1 MKVSFIFILL
11 LAVSLSGCKT
21 ISNNFEFN
29 ENQSKID
36 INSKRYPITI
46 FEGNVMELNSKEAI
60 PLVTV
65 TLRGEDGINR
75 GALTDSTGFFLIK
88 DIPLGECRM
97 DISSNGYQEIMFDFN
112 IKEHAYYKCEIKLK
126 QFEIEKPVIYLYPTQ
141 KQTIEVQLNYNGALT
156 HTYPKYPTDGWQ
168 VIAEPN
174 GTLWDKNGMEYY
186 ALFWEGKPHKQII
199 PKDGFVIAGKE
210 TAAFLE
216 EKLAYLGLNRKEA
229 NEFIMYWL
237 PRMEENN
244 YNFIHFSGKQYEEQA
259 ALIINPKPETII
271 RVMMLT
277 QALEYKINIPLQDL
291 NSLKNKRKGYT
302 VVEWGGSLIN
312 TIVEKL

>member
-46 FEGNVMELNSKEAI
+46 FEGNVMELYSKEAI

>member
-1 MKVSFIFILL
+1 ML

-75 GALTDSTGFFLIK
+75 GALTDSTRFFLIK

-302 VVEWGGSLIN
+302 VVEWGGCLIN
-312 TIVEKL
+312 TIVEKI

>member
-312 TIVEKL
+312 TIV

>member
-46 FEGNVMELNSKEAI
+46 FEGNVMELYSKEAI

-97 DISSNGYQEIMFDFN
+97 EISSNGYQEIMFDFN

>member
-277 QALEYKINIPLQDL
+277 QSLEYKINIPLQDL

-312 TIVEKL
+312 TIVEKI

>member
-1 MKVSFIFILL
+1 ML

-244 YNFIHFSGKQYEEQA
+244 FNFIHFSGKQYEEQA

-277 QALEYKINIPLQDL
+277 QALESKINIPLQDL
-291 NSLKNKRKGYT
+291 TTLKNKRKGYT

-312 TIVEKL
+312 TIVEKI

>member
-1 MKVSFIFILL
+1 MNPKW
-11 LAVSLSGCKT
+11 
-21 ISNNFEFN
+21 
-29 ENQSKID
+29 
-36 INSKRYPITI
+36 
-46 FEGNVMELNSKEAI
+46 
-60 PLVTV
+60 
-65 TLRGEDGINR
+65 
-75 GALTDSTGFFLIK
+75 FLIK

-302 VVEWGGSLIN
+302 VVEWGGCLIN
-312 TIVEKL
+312 TIVEKI

>member
-46 FEGNVMELNSKEAI
+46 FEGNVMELYSKEAI

-97 DISSNGYQEIMFDFN
+97 EISSNGYQEIMFDFN

-302 VVEWGGSLIN
+302 VVEWGGCLIN
-312 TIVEKL
+312 TIVEKI

>member
-1 MKVSFIFILL
+1 ML

-277 QALEYKINIPLQDL
+277 QSLEYKINIPLQDL

-312 TIVEKL
+312 TIVEKI

>member
-1 MKVSFIFILL
+1 ML

-46 FEGNVMELNSKEAI
+46 FEGNVMELYSKEAI

-312 TIVEKL
+312 TIVEKI

>member
-1 MKVSFIFILL
+1 ML

-46 FEGNVMELNSKEAI
+46 FEGNVMELYSKEAI
-60 PLVTV
+60 PLATV

-97 DISSNGYQEIMFDFN
+97 EISSNGYQEIMFDFN

-302 VVEWGGSLIN
+302 VVEWGGCLIN
-312 TIVEKL
+312 TIVEKI

>member
-97 DISSNGYQEIMFDFN
+97 EISSNGYQEIMFDFN

>member
-1 MKVSFIFILL
+1 ML

-312 TIVEKL
+312 TIV

>member
-1 MKVSFIFILL
+1 ML

-302 VVEWGGSLIN
+302 VVEWGGCLIN
-312 TIVEKL
+312 TIVEKI

>member
-302 VVEWGGSLIN
+302 VVEWGGCLIN
-312 TIVEKL
+312 TIVEKI

>member
-156 HTYPKYPTDGWQ
+156 HTYPKYPTEGWQ

-302 VVEWGGSLIN
+302 VVEWGGCLIN
-312 TIVEKL
+312 TIVEKI

>member
-88 DIPLGECRM
+88 DIPLGECRI

>member
-244 YNFIHFSGKQYEEQA
+244 FNFIHFSGKQYEEQA

-277 QALEYKINIPLQDL
+277 QALESKINIPLQDL
-291 NSLKNKRKGYT
+291 TTLKNKRKGYT

-312 TIVEKL
+312 TIVEKI

>member
-1 MKVSFIFILL
+1 ML

-156 HTYPKYPTDGWQ
+156 HTYPKYPTHGWQ

>member
-277 QALEYKINIPLQDL
+277 QALESKINIPLQDL
-291 NSLKNKRKGYT
+291 TTLKNKRKGYT

>member
-156 HTYPKYPTDGWQ
+156 HTYPKYPTEGWQ

-259 ALIINPKPETII
+259 ALIINPKHETII

-302 VVEWGGSLIN
+302 VVEWGGCLIN
-312 TIVEKL
+312 TIVEKI

>member
-46 FEGNVMELNSKEAI
+46 FEGNVMELYSKEAI
-60 PLVTV
+60 PLATV

-97 DISSNGYQEIMFDFN
+97 EISSNGYQEIMFDFN

-141 KQTIEVQLNYNGALT
+141 KQTIEVRLNYNGALT

-302 VVEWGGSLIN
+302 VVEWGGCLIN
-312 TIVEKL
+312 TIVEKI

>member
-156 HTYPKYPTDGWQ
+156 HTYPKYPTHGWQ

>member
-1 MKVSFIFILL
+1 MKVSLIFILL

-46 FEGNVMELNSKEAI
+46 FEGNVMELYSNEAI
-60 PLVTV
+60 PLAKV

-88 DIPLGECRM
+88 DIPLGECSM

-141 KQTIEVQLNYNGALT
+141 KQTIEVRLNYNGALT

-174 GTLWDKNGMEYY
+174 GTLWDEKGLEYY

-199 PKDGFVIAGKE
+199 PKDGFVVPGKE

-244 YNFIHFSGKQYEEQA
+244 FNFIHFSGKQYEEQA

-277 QALEYKINIPLQDL
+277 QALESKINIPLQDL
-291 NSLKNKRKGYT
+291 TTLKNKRKGYT

-312 TIVEKL
+312 TIVEKI

>member
-1 MKVSFIFILL
+1 
-11 LAVSLSGCKT
+11 
-21 ISNNFEFN
+21 
-29 ENQSKID
+29 
-36 INSKRYPITI
+36 
-46 FEGNVMELNSKEAI
+46 MELYSKEAI
-60 PLVTV
+60 PLATV

-97 DISSNGYQEIMFDFN
+97 EISSNGYQEIMFDFN

-141 KQTIEVQLNYNGALT
+141 KQTIEVRLNYNGALT

-302 VVEWGGSLIN
+302 VVEWGGCLIN
-312 TIVEKL
+312 TIVEKI